1 MKATGNATVGG
12 HQITADEIRIR
23 YNTKTE
29 GDNQYEAGSEGS
41 LLVLLNLSLTQEMKD
56 EGVAREFIARCQV
69 IFFIISIL
77 VHPVIQ
83 KLKKKAGLV
92 PTDEVTIFYD
102 LKEGY
107 LSSVVKAHL
116 ENITTA
122 VRANVVAGR
131 VFKIPQHHL
140 IHISNDITCTIS

>member
-1 MKATGNATVGG
+1 M
-12 HQITADEIRIR
+12 
-23 YNTKTE
+23 
-29 GDNQYEAGSEGS
+29 
-41 LLVLLNLSLTQEMKD
+41 
-56 EGVAREFIARCQV
+56 
-69 IFFIISIL
+69 
-77 VHPVIQ
+77 
-83 KLKKKAGLV
+83 

-131 VFKIPQHHL
+131 VLQTYIKLYNFMKYMNIFYVL
-140 IHISNDITCTIS
+140 

>member
-1 MKATGNATVGG
+1 VPG
-12 HQITADEIRIR
+12 
-23 YNTKTE
+23 
-29 GDNQYEAGSEGS
+29 
-41 LLVLLNLSLTQEMKD
+41 
-56 EGVAREFIARCQV
+56 

-131 VFKIPQHHL
+131 VLKTL
-140 IHISNDITCTIS
+140 VDINVECTIS

>member
-1 MKATGNATVGG
+1 MKATGSATVGG

-77 VHPVIQ
+77 VHPCYSEI
-83 KLKKKAGLV
+83 
-92 PTDEVTIFYD
+92 E
-102 LKEGY
+102 KESRIGP
-107 LSSVVKAHL
+107 H
-116 ENITTA
+116 
-122 VRANVVAGR
+122 
-131 VFKIPQHHL
+131 
-140 IHISNDITCTIS
+140 

>member
-1 MKATGNATVGG
+1 
-12 HQITADEIRIR
+12 
-23 YNTKTE
+23 
-29 GDNQYEAGSEGS
+29 
-41 LLVLLNLSLTQEMKD
+41 
-56 EGVAREFIARCQV
+56 
-69 IFFIISIL
+69 
-77 VHPVIQ
+77 
-83 KLKKKAGLV
+83 LKKKAGLV

-131 VFKIPQHHL
+131 VLKIPQHHL
-140 IHISNDITCTIS
+140 IHICNDITCTIS

>member
-1 MKATGNATVGG
+1 MQNVNEIVWMLLKPLFQLIRELSDSQIENLKATGNATVGG

-69 IFFIISIL
+69 NF
-77 VHPVIQ
+77 
-83 KLKKKAGLV
+83 
-92 PTDEVTIFYD
+92 
-102 LKEGY
+102 
-107 LSSVVKAHL
+107 
-116 ENITTA
+116 
-122 VRANVVAGR
+122 
-131 VFKIPQHHL
+131 
-140 IHISNDITCTIS
+140 